1 MTSNIGSNHLI
12 ESVSRDGTIPERIIS
27 QVMSELR
34 TNFRPEFLNRIDEIV
49 IFKPLTIKEITKI
62 VDLQVEYLKKRLADR
77 RIEIELTDAAKEYI
91 ARQGYDPVYG
101 ARPLKR
107 FIQKNIETPLARKL
121 IAGEIRD
128 NSYVKIELKNGSLS
142 FDVVRVKKIE

>member
-1 MTSNIGSNHLI
+1 LI
-12 ESVSRDGTIPERIIS
+12 
-27 QVMSELR
+27 
-34 TNFRPEFLNRIDEIV
+34 EIV